1 MSRAAMRL
9 AGRGRMPS
17 AAGARSR
24 GDGYPKR
31 EGGVWGWKTGGREGG
46 GRCGEKN
53 TPPGGNKKWGRGEK
67 GGGWE
72 KKAGRASRGAGIWP
86 PFKKV

>member
-31 EGGVWGWKTGGREGG
+31 EGGRRGVENGGREGG
-46 GRCGEKN
+46 GRAEKKIP
-53 TPPGGNKKWGRGEK
+53 PPGK
-67 GGGWE
+67 
-72 KKAGRASRGAGIWP
+72 
-86 PFKKV
+86 